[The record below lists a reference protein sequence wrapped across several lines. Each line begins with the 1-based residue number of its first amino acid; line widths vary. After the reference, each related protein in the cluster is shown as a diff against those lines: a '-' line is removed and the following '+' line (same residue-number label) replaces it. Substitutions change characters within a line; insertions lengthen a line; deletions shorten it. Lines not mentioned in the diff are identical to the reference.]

1 MTDLSSE
8 FSKFIKSGKA
18 PLPDPE
24 LKFNRFQDIV
34 DSVPR
39 MNEMQAKEL
48 LVKVLELANNQQN
61 MIEYLAKKLLGI

>member
-8 FSKFIKSGKA
+8 FAEFLKSGKA

-39 MNEMQAKEL
+39 MSESQAKEVL
-48 LVKVLELANNQQN
+48 LTVLELANNQQN